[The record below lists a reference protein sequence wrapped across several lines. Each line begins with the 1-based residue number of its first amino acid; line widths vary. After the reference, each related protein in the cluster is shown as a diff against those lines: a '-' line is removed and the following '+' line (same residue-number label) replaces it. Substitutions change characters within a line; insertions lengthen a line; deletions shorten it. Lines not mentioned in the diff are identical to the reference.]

1 MVKVACRVN
10 SVDSSKTLGRPRRLR
25 FVVSLGAVVLA
36 VSGLL
41 ASCSA
46 SGSKNEAGS
55 GQSAVTPEEISL
67 WFDRVADLMYPC
79 DAASRQT
86 ATAVE
91 TFASGPGGTDFDLA
105 IVLAAGNGVEQCS
118 PTGDAG
124 LTLTQMQDVP
134 GPMVPF
140 VDAAKRW
147 VSSMEQTNLAILV
160 AAADN
165 IDSRVLVGAAFDK
178 QAEANAAADEF
189 DVVLAGLLGEVGLQ
203 LPENVQLL
211 RWKIETQ

>member
-1 MVKVACRVN
+1 MKFAGSVNAVDLQSAVLSQRPLRVVAIV
-10 SVDSSKTLGRPRRLR
+10 G
-25 FVVSLGAVVLA
+25 VLA
-36 VSGLL
+36 LGLVVTL
-41 ASCSA
+41 ASCSG
-46 SGSKNEAGS
+46 GSSEPEGS
-55 GQSAVTPEEISL
+55 TSATPEEVSV
-67 WFDRVADLMYPC
+67 WFDRVADVMHPC

-118 PTGDAG
+118 PTSDAG
-124 LTLTQMQDVP
+124 LTLTQMQNVP
-134 GPMVPF
+134 VPMVPF
-140 VDAAKRW
+140 VDTAKRW

-189 DVVLAGLLGEVGLQ
+189 DVVLAGLLGEAGLQ